1 MIFLLS
7 AICASVLVSIF
18 LKVARRQDIDIA
30 QAILVNYI
38 TAIIL
43 CIFLLKP
50 SLNVSEIMANGAF
63 IVIALG
69 VLLPSVFIIMA
80 KAVQLVGIAKSD
92 VAQRLALFLPILA
105 SFTMFGESLTL
116 AKGVGIILAFS
127 SLIALTYKPNPKAN
141 LRNSLKTNHAKTD
154 NSLNIKNTALI
165 LGGVWAGYGVID
177 ILFKQ
182 MAKLGNAFANTLL
195 VSFILAFVLLFV
207 YLIINKTKWQGKS
220 LISGILLG
228 ALNFFNILFYIKAHQ
243 AYKDDPTLVFA
254 GMNIGVICLGA
265 VVGLFIFKEKI
276 SKINGMGIV
285 LGVCAVWCLFYLT

>member
-1 MIFLLS
+1 MIFLIS

-18 LKVARRQDIDIA
+18 LKVARRQGIDIS

-50 SLNVSEIMANGAF
+50 SVNIGEIMANGAF

-105 SFTMFGESLTL
+105 SFTIFGESLTL
-116 AKGVGIILAFS
+116 AKGMGIILAFS
-127 SLIALTYKPNPKAN
+127 SLIALTYKP
-141 LRNSLKTNHAKTD
+141 NHAKTD

-182 MAKLGNAFANTLL
+182 MAKLGNAFPNTLL
-195 VSFILAFVLLFV
+195 VSFILAFVLLFI

-265 VVGLFIFKEKI
+265 VLGLFIFKEKI
-276 SKINGMGIV
+276 SKINGMGII

>member
-1 MIFLLS
+1 MIFLIF
-7 AICASVLVSIF
+7 AICASVLVSVF
-18 LKVARRQDIDIA
+18 LKVARRQGIDIA

-50 SLNVSEIMANGAF
+50 SVSVSEIMANEAF

-80 KAVQLVGIAKSD
+80 KAVRLVGIAKSD

-105 SFTMFGESLTL
+105 SFTIFGESLTF

-127 SLIALTYKPNPKAN
+127 SLIALTYKPNSK
-141 LRNSLKTNHAKTD
+141 NSHAKID
-154 NSLNIKNTALI
+154 DSLNIKNTALI
-165 LGGVWAGYGVID
+165 LGGVWVGYGVID

-182 MAKLGNAFANTLL
+182 MAKLGNAFPNTLL
-195 VSFILAFVLLFV
+195 VSFILAFVLLFI
-207 YLIINKTKWQGKS
+207 YLIVNKTRWQGKS

-228 ALNFFNILFYIKAHQ
+228 ILNFFNILFYIKAHQ
-243 AYKDDPTLVFA
+243 AYQDDPTLVFA

-285 LGVCAVWCLFYLT
+285 LGVGAVWCLSYLT

>member
-18 LKVARRQDIDIA
+18 LKVARRQGIDIA
-30 QAILVNYI
+30 QAILMNYI

-50 SLNVSEIMANGAF
+50 GVNIGEIMENGVF
-63 IVIALG
+63 IIIALG
-69 VLLPSVFIIMA
+69 ILLPSVFIIMA

-105 SFTMFGESLTL
+105 SFTIFGESLTL
-116 AKGVGIILAFS
+116 AKGVGIILAFL
-127 SLIALTYKPNPKAN
+127 SLIALTYKPNTK
-141 LRNSLKTNHAKTD
+141 NSHAKTD
-154 NSLNIKNTALI
+154 DRLNIKNTALI
-165 LGGVWAGYGVID
+165 LGGVWVGYGVID

-195 VSFILAFVLLFV
+195 VSFILAFILLFI

-220 LISGILLG
+220 LIGGILLG
-228 ALNFFNILFYIKAHQ
+228 VLNFFNILFYIKAHQ

-276 SKINGMGIV
+276 SKINGTGII

>member
-1 MIFLLS
+1 MIFLIS

-30 QAILVNYI
+30 QAILMNYI

-50 SLNVSEIMANGAF
+50 SVNIGDIMANGAF

-105 SFTMFGESLTL
+105 SFTIFGESLTL

-127 SLIALTYKPNPKAN
+127 SLIALTYKPNPK
-141 LRNSLKTNHAKTD
+141 NSHAKTD

-182 MAKLGNAFANTLL
+182 MAKLGNAFPNTLL
-195 VSFILAFVLLFV
+195 ISFILAFVLLFI

-285 LGVCAVWCLFYLT
+285 LGVCAVWCLFYLS

>member
-1 MIFLLS
+1 MIFLIS

-30 QAILVNYI
+30 QAILMNYI

-50 SLNVSEIMANGAF
+50 SVNIGDIMANGAF

-105 SFTMFGESLTL
+105 SFTIFGESLTL

-127 SLIALTYKPNPKAN
+127 SLIALTYKPSPK
-141 LRNSLKTNHAKTD
+141 NSHAKTD

-182 MAKLGNAFANTLL
+182 MAKLGNAFPNTLL
-195 VSFILAFVLLFV
+195 ISFILAFVLLFI

-285 LGVCAVWCLFYLT
+285 LGVCAVWCLFYLS

>member
-18 LKVARRQDIDIA
+18 LKVARRQGIDIA

-105 SFTMFGESLTL
+105 SFTIFGESLTL
-116 AKGVGIILAFS
+116 AKGVGIVLAFL
-127 SLIALTYKPNPKAN
+127 SLITLTYKPNLK
-141 LRNSLKTNHAKTD
+141 NSHAKTD

-165 LGGVWAGYGVID
+165 LGGVWVGYGVID

-182 MAKLGNAFANTLL
+182 MAKLGNAFPNTLL
-195 VSFILAFVLLFV
+195 ISFILAFVLLFI

-220 LISGILLG
+220 LMSGILLG

-265 VVGLFIFKEKI
+265 VVGLLIFKEKI

>member
-1 MIFLLS
+1 MIFLIS

-30 QAILVNYI
+30 QAILMNYI

-50 SLNVSEIMANGAF
+50 SVNIGDIMANGAF

-105 SFTMFGESLTL
+105 SFTIFGESLTL

-127 SLIALTYKPNPKAN
+127 SLIALTYKPNPK
-141 LRNSLKTNHAKTD
+141 NSHAKTD

-182 MAKLGNAFANTLL
+182 MAKLGNAFPNTLL
-195 VSFILAFVLLFV
+195 ISFILAFVLLFI

-285 LGVCAVWCLFYLT
+285 LGVCAVWCLFYLSWLK

>member
-1 MIFLLS
+1 MIFLIS

-18 LKVARRQDIDIA
+18 LKVARRQGIDIS

-50 SLNVSEIMANGAF
+50 SVNIGEIMANGAF

-105 SFTMFGESLTL
+105 SFTIFGESLTL
-116 AKGVGIILAFS
+116 AKGMGIILAFS
-127 SLIALTYKPNPKAN
+127 SLIALTYKP
-141 LRNSLKTNHAKTD
+141 NHAKTD

-182 MAKLGNAFANTLL
+182 MAKLGNAFPNTLL
-195 VSFILAFVLLFV
+195 VSFILAFVLLFI

-276 SKINGMGIV
+276 SKINGMGII